1 MKILLLVFFV
11 LFTVMNAFSQNIE
24 QETEKN
30 NLIENFGLEGYG
42 TINYFNF
49 DWDTNP
55 DKRNVVDMER
65 FVLYPEYQFNE
76 KIKFRGEIEFEHG
89 GTGVTKE
96 FDVFEE
102 FGEFETEVEAGGE
115 VLLEQLYISYKHSDA
130 LNFKL
135 GKFKLPI
142 GIGALHDEPNEYFTT
157 TRSPAEAEIIP
168 VNWYEIGAQVFG
180 TLGAIDYAF
189 SVVNGLDATG
199 FSSANWIVRGKQGRF
214 ETNNAENFAYT
225 LRLDYNVSEHLQI
238 GTSGY
243 IGNSADN
250 RPKPDLNIDA
260 YVSIV
265 EGHFILNNGPLRANL
280 FGLFGN
286 LQNSDLVSAANR
298 NLSNNLNVKRT
309 PVAKQALSWYA
320 EAGYDISTFTEAIDL
335 PLFVFGRYEFYDS
348 MFDVVEGA
356 VNDNARWER
365 NAVTGGLNLFLHE
378 NVVLKTQYTHRW
390 LGFSENNIENTFST
404 GLGFQF

>member
-1 MKILLLVFFV
+1 MKTVVTILVILL
-11 LFTVMNAFSQNIE
+11 TASGAFSQDG
-24 QETEKN
+24 EK
-30 NLIENFGLEGYG
+30 ENEEDSFFDSFGLEGYG

-55 DKRNVVDMER
+55 DKRNSVDLER
-65 FVLYPEYQFNE
+65 FVLYPEYEFND
-76 KIKFRGEIEFEHG
+76 KLKFRGEIEFEHG

-115 VLLEQLYISYKHSDA
+115 VLVEQLYVAYKINDA

-135 GKFKLPI
+135 GAFKLPI
-142 GIGALHDEPNEYFTT
+142 GIQAIHDEPNEYFTT
-157 TRSPAEAEIIP
+157 IRSPAEADIIP
-168 VNWYEIGAQVFG
+168 TNWYEMGVQVHGAV
-180 TLGAIDYAF
+180 GAIDYTF
-189 SVVNGLDATG
+189 SIVNGLDATG
-199 FSSANWIVRGKQGRF
+199 FSSANWIQRGNQGRF
-214 ETNNAENFAYT
+214 EMNNAENFAYT
-225 LRLDYNVSEHLQI
+225 LRVDYNISDQIEI

-243 IGNSADN
+243 IGNTADN
-250 RPKPDLNIDA
+250 RPKPDFNTNA
-260 YVSIV
+260 YVALT
-265 EGHFILNNGPLRANL
+265 EGHFIFNNGPLKANL

-309 PVAKQALSWYA
+309 PVAKQAVSWYG
-320 EAGYDISTFTEAIDL
+320 EIGYDISTVTKINV

-356 VNDNARWER
+356 VSDNARWER
-365 NAVTGGLNLFLHE
+365 NAVTAGLNLFLHE
-378 NVVLKTQYTHRW
+378 KVVLKSQFTHRW
-390 LGFSENNIENTFST
+390 LGFSNDNVENTFST